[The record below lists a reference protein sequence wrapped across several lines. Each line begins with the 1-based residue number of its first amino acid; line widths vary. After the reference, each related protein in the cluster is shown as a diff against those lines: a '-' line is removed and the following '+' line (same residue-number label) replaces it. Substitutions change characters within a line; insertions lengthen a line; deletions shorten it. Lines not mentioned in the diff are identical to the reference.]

1 MQMQNTF
8 AGIKPNWDV
17 CNPITQTMRLLM
29 PEITRPVHI
38 FLPTRTVAQAS
49 DFFRYHERHS
59 VAPIAVAQ
67 QPLRFFIA
75 DNLLRVWIE
84 VYRPA

>member
-1 MQMQNTF
+1 
-8 AGIKPNWDV
+8 
-17 CNPITQTMRLLM
+17 L
-29 PEITRPVHI
+29 
-38 FLPTRTVAQAS
+38 AS
-49 DFFRYHERHS
+49 DFFRHHEGRT
-59 VAPIAVAQ
+59 VAAIAVAQ